1 LKIKKSI
8 AGKLWISIMILM
20 IVTILVSAVVL
31 SSFFENFYFK
41 IKQNELINEGQQLIT
56 LILQGA
62 DPLELLDV
70 SKFIN
75 AHAVIVDKKGLIKVG
90 SGFYK
95 RDGMGMAKKQFT
107 EVLKG
112 NIVVHKGHMPQ
123 FNAAMLTVALPIK
136 TEVGV
141 AGALILYSPMA
152 SIQSSIW
159 HIRRLILIAGASSV
173 LIATVLSFVLSK
185 NISKPLVEMKNIA
198 EDMAKGNFDNT
209 IEVTSDDEIGTLAKT
224 MNYMSS
230 ALETNINAL
239 SNEKKQL
246 HGILQSMTDG
256 VITFNADGDVILVNP
271 QALEILSL
279 DISGNEGKYFDKLLP
294 LYDKVREDNSILHEE
309 VNMGGRI
316 ISVRMAPLFNE
327 KHFLWGV
334 VAVLQ
339 DVTIERKTEHMRRE
353 FVSNVSHELR
363 TPLSYLQGYTE
374 ALLDGMAKDS
384 DEKQKYLNIIHE
396 ETLRLRRLVNELLD
410 LSRIETGQ
418 IAIDKK
424 MISIN
429 KIIERVIKKVEP
441 AVDKRGVK
449 IETQYE
455 DLPMIAADEDRI
467 QQVILNLVD
476 NAIRY
481 TKSNGKITIK
491 ASNSKG
497 GIVVSIRDD
506 GEGIPED
513 ELPFIWDRFYKT
525 DKSRVRD
532 KGGTGLGLAIVKNIV
547 ELHDGKVWAKNC
559 KKGGAEFSF
568 FLPEK
573 SNDME

>member
-1 LKIKKSI
+1 ETS
-8 AGKLWISIMILM
+8 
-20 IVTILVSAVVL
+20 IVTIIVVL

-279 DISGNEGKYFDKLLP
+279 DISENEGKYFDKLLP

>member
-1 LKIKKSI
+1 MKIKKSI

-56 LILQGA
+56 LVLQGA

-374 ALLDGMAKDS
+374 ALLDGMAEDS

-481 TKSNGKITIK
+481 TKSNGKIIIK

>member
-1 LKIKKSI
+1 
-8 AGKLWISIMILM
+8 MILM

-56 LILQGA
+56 LVLQGA

>member
-1 LKIKKSI
+1 
-8 AGKLWISIMILM
+8 MILM

-56 LILQGA
+56 LVLQGA

-279 DISGNEGKYFDKLLP
+279 DISENEGKYFDKLLP

-481 TKSNGKITIK
+481 TKSNGKIIIK

>member
-1 LKIKKSI
+1 MKIKKSI

-56 LILQGA
+56 LVLQGA

-90 SGFYK
+90 SGLYK

-279 DISGNEGKYFDKLLP
+279 DISENEGKYFDKLLP

-374 ALLDGMAKDS
+374 ALLDGMAEDS

-429 KIIERVIKKVEP
+429 KIIERVIKKLEP

>member
-1 LKIKKSI
+1 
-8 AGKLWISIMILM
+8 MILM

-56 LILQGA
+56 LVLQGA

-374 ALLDGMAKDS
+374 ALLDGMAEDS

-481 TKSNGKITIK
+481 TKSNGKIIIK

>member
-1 LKIKKSI
+1 MKIKKSI

-374 ALLDGMAKDS
+374 ALLDGMAEDS

-481 TKSNGKITIK
+481 TKSNGKIIIK